1 LCQSCCLC
9 CLKSRR
15 GRGSMSDDEAKLN
28 IATYFIMS
36 SPTGEV
42 NDVVNDV
49 SRLVGDP
56 NVLSEEALTNI
67 MHNYNVDQMVFAA
80 NPDDADKLTLVTAH
94 NKVSKDQFSDPNTGK
109 TYKFDHRKGKFS
121 DAKTTKD
128 TLSSSVE
135 KYRAAVQK
143 SLDSYLETTYKSG
156 KVVGVVYGTNA
167 GKLTVCISAKNV
179 HLSNFWTGAWRSTF
193 GVQVD
198 KTSSSAE
205 LKGTIKVNVH
215 YFEDG
220 NVQLHSTLDKAAT
233 LTVASD
239 ADATATE
246 IVKAV
251 GKIENDFQSSLEDM
265 YVKMHSTTFKAMRRF
280 YPVTRQPMV
289 WNLAAHQV
297 SDSLSGGGAKTAA
310 SSSSSSSSS

>member
-1 LCQSCCLC
+1 VPFIVSV
-9 CLKSRR
+9 RR
-15 GRGSMSDDEAKLN
+15 GGMSDDDAKLN

-49 SRLVGDP
+49 SRLVGDTS
-56 NVLSEEALTNI
+56 VLSEEALTNI
-67 MHNYNVDQMVFAA
+67 MHNYNVEQMVYAA
-80 NPDDADKLTLVTAH
+80 DPSDADKLSLVT
-94 NKVSKDQFSDPNTGK
+94 NYNRVSKDQFADPNTGK
-109 TYKFDHRKGKFS
+109 TLKFDHRKGKFTEGKS
-121 DAKTTKD
+121 TKD

-143 SLDSYLETTYKSG
+143 ALDSYVETTYKTG
-156 KVVGVVYGTNA
+156 KVVAVVYGTNA

-179 HLSNFWTGAWRSTF
+179 NLTNFWTGAWRSVF
-193 GVQVD
+193 SVQVD

-220 NVQLHSTLDKAAT
+220 NVQLHSSIEKSAT
-233 LTVASD
+233 LSVASD
-239 ADATATE
+239 VDATAAE

-251 GKIENDFQSSLEDM
+251 SKIENDYQSSLEDM
-265 YVKMHSTTFKAMRRF
+265 YVKMHSTTFKGMRRF
-280 YPVTRQPMV
+280 YSVTRQPMV

-297 SDSLSGGGAKTAA
+297 SESLSGGGGK
-310 SSSSSSSSS
+310 